1 MNEPLPVEIKI
12 FTDEMEKHM
21 LKQNT
26 KLKNKNQNLEKNAV
40 TWSRNTLHKITL
52 LVFPNTKLKSKML

>member
-1 MNEPLPVEIKI
+1 MTNSLNVNIPN
-12 FTDEMEKHM
+12 T

-40 TWSRNTLHKITL
+40 T
-52 LVFPNTKLKSKML
+52 

>member
-1 MNEPLPVEIKI
+1 MTNSLNVNIPNI
-12 FTDEMEKHM
+12 

-26 KLKNKNQNLEKNAV
+26 KLKSKNQNLEKNAV

-52 LVFPNTKLKSKML
+52 LVFPNLKLKSKIL